1 MATAGTGPRLTTERL
16 AAALLATS
24 TPTVEKIRDLL
35 VDIHFKEHESER
47 RWLRAPSPYGGAGE
61 LLTALGFQAAV
72 TGASDAQI
80 ILPDSAVEF
89 VVGVGVGLVE
99 ARLSMDEDELAVRR
113 AKRSKTCHEELRRAL
128 PGDSSTTT
136 PTAPATTLTSV
147 LCSQSLVEALT
158 QFLDERS
165 LDNCIATSLPEWRG
179 GFSTTCAR
187 SPALGEATSVGL
199 LMGAL
204 HGLERETIA
213 REDDSYVDH
222 EQDHE
227 PYYRLAF
234 LWQYIERTTTA
245 PVRALAGSRRGFPST
260 LSTQVRVPP
269 WFHDCGL
276 DGLTDEQALEEVGD
290 LVDCDSNW
298 DGAMYAAR
306 YKELALPDFC
316 RAIAPSDPRTDPNSA
331 LRANL
336 VPGLYTCQESL
347 PGQYGW
353 EWFAN
358 TTTPG
363 TTSNDAN
370 SPALDAFAATALGT
384 TTHAAMA
391 QLDAGA
397 IEAMLSGQ
405 ASYYAM
411 HPPVVQVIDATEI
424 KDQSTGSG
432 SGRCA
437 PAHPSPAPPSRGP
450 TRPRAGSASSSPTA
464 RGTRRRWRR
473 CSSARS

>member
-1 MATAGTGPRLTTERL
+1 MAAAGSGPGLTTERL

-24 TPTVEKIRDLL
+24 TPTVKKIRDDLL
-35 VDIHFKEHESER
+35 VDIQSEEHESER
-47 RWLRAPSPYGGAGE
+47 RWLRAPSRYGAAGE
-61 LLTALGFQAAV
+61 LLTALGFRATVA
-72 TGASDAQI
+72 GSSASDAQI

-179 GFSTTCAR
+179 GFSTYAR

-204 HGLERETIA
+204 HGLEREIIA
-213 REDDSYVDH
+213 REDDSYIDH

-234 LWQYIERTTTA
+234 LRQYIERTTTA
-245 PVRALAGSRRGFPST
+245 PVRALAGLRRGFPST

-290 LVDCDSNW
+290 LVDCDPDS
-298 DGAMYAAR
+298 MYTER
-306 YKELALPDFC
+306 HEELALPGFC
-316 RAIAPSDPRTDPNSA
+316 RAIAPSDPRTDPNAA

-411 HPPVVQVIDATEI
+411 HPPVVQVIDVTEI

-437 PAHPSPAPPSRGP
+437 PAHSSPAPPSRGP

-473 CSSARS
+473 CSSVHS